1 MLSSNIPS
9 FYLRNHKG
17 PLRKHFTQY
26 DAFLASLAL
35 YVIFKGLYNFLLVAI
50 WHQGHWYYPL
60 SILIT
65 NVIIARG
72 LSLFMMIR
80 SFNDAHLTLSPKSL
94 KFLFSIVFLLCGFV
108 LLFVYSSIA
117 PLNTLAL
124 TAVITSTMFGSIS
137 LTGLYLTQRKNLSV
151 RLPYVLAISVL
162 FVPLIGNSILSIKET
177 TSYNQ
182 KYEIFFNNRENLKS
196 ALENLDPNFKFLS
209 FDDGIIAYSLQ
220 SPTMS
225 GLGFALDKE
234 AYKAKVDANLLGLA
248 YSRGYIW
255 LTSLNYMPSFD
266 AKVGDDVTLHLEKV
280 WWIQSSEAKKYR
292 YRLVY
297 IDPVTKL
304 KVISFKPIT

>member
-1 MLSSNIPS
+1 MLS
-9 FYLRNHKG
+9 
-17 PLRKHFTQY
+17 
-26 DAFLASLAL
+26 
-35 YVIFKGLYNFLLVAI
+35 LLE
-50 WHQGHWYYPL
+50 
-60 SILIT
+60 
-65 NVIIARG
+65 
-72 LSLFMMIR
+72 LSLVMMIR

-151 RLPYVLAISVL
+151 RLPYVLAISGL

-225 GLGFALDKE
+225 GLGFALDKDTS
-234 AYKAKVDANLLGLA
+234 K
-248 YSRGYIW
+248 SRC
-255 LTSLNYMPSFD
+255 
-266 AKVGDDVTLHLEKV
+266 
-280 WWIQSSEAKKYR
+280 
-292 YRLVY
+292 
-297 IDPVTKL
+297 
-304 KVISFKPIT
+304 

>member
-1 MLSSNIPS
+1 M
-9 FYLRNHKG
+9 
-17 PLRKHFTQY
+17 
-26 DAFLASLAL
+26 
-35 YVIFKGLYNFLLVAI
+35 
-50 WHQGHWYYPL
+50 
-60 SILIT
+60 
-65 NVIIARG
+65 
-72 LSLFMMIR
+72 
-80 SFNDAHLTLSPKSL
+80 
-94 KFLFSIVFLLCGFV
+94 
-108 LLFVYSSIA
+108 YSSIA

-124 TAVITSTMFGSIS
+124 TAIITSTMFGSIS

-196 ALENLDPNFKFLS
+196 ALEDLDPNFRFLS

-248 YSRGYIW
+248 YSRGYRW

-266 AKVGDDVTLHLEKV
+266 AKVGDDVTLHLEKGG
-280 WWIQSSEAKKYR
+280 SSRVKPKN
-292 YRLVY
+292 
-297 IDPVTKL
+297 IDIVLSILTL
-304 KVISFKPIT
+304 